1 MATIDVT
8 HPSLLLRRPRLS
20 GGYFL
25 LGVAILAL
33 TGCRAARPQETT
45 PLVTGG
51 GAALTAT
58 ATSTS
63 APTRPRPS
71 ATSARPIGPGYV
83 PGFNPLTGLAVQN
96 AASLE
101 EAPLLISITNFP
113 VSARPQ
119 SGLSLASNVW
129 EVSIGQG
136 MSRFLAVYNGD
147 YRSQLKAILNDHP
160 TENAY
165 GYVIAPIR
173 SGRVVYEDI
182 KDFFPD
188 AVMVTRGASREV
200 RPLLTGRIGVY
211 AANREDVNS
220 AGLTLEELESLPRIP
235 INPAEHAALVF
246 DPAAPPG
253 GTSGVALR
261 MVYNRY
267 DIAEWGYDAVSGKY
281 LRSQDQADDTG
292 ILVPAVDRL
301 TGQQLAFD
309 NVLVLFARHRY
320 VNPEGTILEID
331 LQNQDA
337 AEGLL
342 FRDGWRYTI
351 AWSTPGGR
359 LELRDPLGQ
368 LMSLRPGQT
377 FFEVVGLESSWDQVA
392 GIVRFHNP
400 PIPTRTPAPTATP
413 TRTPT
418 PTWTP
423 APADTPEPTAEP
435 PTDPPPEPTSDGS
448 GG

>member
-1 MATIDVT
+1 MPIIDVT
-8 HPSLLLRRPRLS
+8 RFSPQSQESWLS
-20 GGYFL
+20 GRYVL
-25 LGVAILAL
+25 LGIVLLAL
-33 TGCRAARPQETT
+33 SGCRAAPPGEVT
-45 PLVTGG
+45 PTVSQA
-51 GAALTAT
+51 GAAVTAT
-58 ATSTS
+58 RPSSPSPT
-63 APTRPRPS
+63 APEPS
-71 ATSARPIGPGYV
+71 ATSARPIGPGYL
-83 PGFNPLTGLAVQN
+83 PGFNPLTGLPVQD
-96 AASLE
+96 AASLQ

-136 MSRFLAVYNGD
+136 MSRFLAVYYGD
-147 YRSQLKAILNDHP
+147 YLTQLKDILQDHP

-173 SGRVVYEDI
+173 SGRVVYEGI

-220 AGLTLEELESLPRIP
+220 AGLTLEELEALPRIP
-235 INPAEHAALVF
+235 IDPAEHAALVF
-246 DPAAPPG
+246 DPAVPPG
-253 GTSGVALR
+253 GVSGVTLR
-261 MVYNRY
+261 LVYNRY
-267 DIAEWGYDAVSGKY
+267 DIVEWAYDAASGRY

-292 ILVPAVDRL
+292 ILVPATDRL

-309 NVLVLFARHRY
+309 NILVLFTRHNF
-320 VNPEGTILEID
+320 VNPEGTIMEIA
-331 LQNQDA
+331 LQNQRDA
-337 AEGLL
+337 DGLL
-342 FRDGWRYTI
+342 FRDGRRYVI

-368 LMSLRPGQT
+368 LFPLRPGQT

-400 PIPTRTPAPTATP
+400 PIPTRTPAPTATR
-413 TRTPT
+413 TRMPT
-418 PTWTP
+418 PTETP
-423 APADTPEPTAEP
+423 EPADTPEPTAEP
-435 PTDPPPEPTSDGS
+435 PTEPPPEPTTE